1 MEKEED
7 FFYVGTDFVNPNE
20 NIRIKNN
27 KTLSDFGIKNNTTL
41 CGTPVSLFND
51 DTQNRVNCFPT
62 FTPQITDNTA
72 KTFDLNYTT
81 KDTLTDNNFYVT
93 APFIAFSIWIF
104 AR

>member
-1 MEKEED
+1 MIVETATIIRKND
-7 FFYVGTDFVNPNE
+7 NE
-20 NIRIKNN
+20 LTIRVTLKNN

-81 KDTLTDNNFYVT
+81 KDTLTSNNFYVT
-93 APFIAFSIWIF
+93 APFIAFSI
-104 AR
+104 